1 MSSHDR
7 IVDAAEECFTRFGV
21 AKTTVEDVAQAAGMS
36 RATLY
41 RNFAGGR
48 DELILA
54 VFLRDVERFL
64 DSLADRLASLIG
76 GPADGGTP
84 GAEGL
89 DGGEA
94 VVDGIMAAVA
104 FVQGEPRIAALLVPE
119 AVGHTQAVVNQAS
132 QRVLDLC
139 ASRVEPYFDLAREAG
154 LVRAD
159 LDVAGVVELLFRM
172 IASLSLSPLDRP
184 EAETRRFL
192 RLHVV
197 PALIPS

>member
-7 IVDAAEECFTRFGV
+7 IVDAAQECFTRFGV
-21 AKTTVEDVAQAAGMS
+21 AKTTVEDIAHQAGMS

-64 DSLADRLASLIG
+64 TALAARLSEIRD
-76 GPADGGTP
+76 PAAAD
-84 GAEGL
+84 L
-89 DGGEA
+89 GEA
-94 VVDGIMAAVA
+94 VIDGIMEGVA
-104 FVQGEPRIAALLVPE
+104 FVRSEPRIATLLVPE
-119 AVGHTQAVVNQAS
+119 AVAHTHVAVNRAFE
-132 QRVLDLC
+132 RVLDLC
-139 ASRVEPYFDLAREAG
+139 AAKIRPPFELARAAG
-154 LVRAD
+154 LIRPE
-159 LDVAGVVELLFRM
+159 LDVEGVVELLFRM

-184 EAETRRFL
+184 DAETRRFL

-197 PALIPS
+197 PALILT